1 MKEKTFPLVNDV
13 NNLIEDS
20 MKYIV
25 QKVQPALIILVG
37 IALMGIQ
44 LDNPIGSNDQ
54 TLLQFIVEVTRVL
67 LGGVAVFALV
77 MIIYGGF
84 LILTAAGKQDMIEKG
99 RDTLLWAVIGL
110 GVILFSG
117 VIVRFLFAEF
127 TNAVLF
133 S

>member
-1 MKEKTFPLVNDV
+1 
-13 NNLIEDS
+13 

-25 QKVQPALIILVG
+25 QKVQPALIILIG

-54 TLLQFIVEVTRVL
+54 TLLQFIVEVTRVM